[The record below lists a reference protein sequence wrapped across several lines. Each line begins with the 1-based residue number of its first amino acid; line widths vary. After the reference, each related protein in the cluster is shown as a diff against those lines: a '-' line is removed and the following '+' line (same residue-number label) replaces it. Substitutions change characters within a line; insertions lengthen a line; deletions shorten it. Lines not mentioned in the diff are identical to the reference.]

1 MPKSMYKKKKG
12 SSSYKPARKRKYGN
26 KSKKR

>member
-12 SSSYKPARKRKYGN
+12 SSSYKPMRRKKSGYKRK
-26 KSKKR
+26 K